1 MRTLATA
8 SLLLAMAGCSGPAPS
23 TPPAAESPAGAAG
36 AATPSPSTAPGSAA
50 LPAVAGEGAAP
61 APAAGTAGPAASAG
75 GTAPAGT
82 AAPAAHAPTT
92 APAAAGA
99 GAPASAQSPSNG
111 QAASSG
117 AAAPAQ
123 PPAPEYREITIPAG
137 TTLSV
142 ALTSAHASDTSAVE
156 EAVRGTLRRAVLV
169 DGAEALPAGTL
180 VGGAVIEAV
189 PAGRVK
195 GRARLALR
203 FTSLTLEEE
212 EHPMATEAI
221 AREARATKGKDAA
234 KIGIGAG
241 AGAVVGAIAGGKKG
255 AVVGG
260 AIGAGAGTGVVLATS
275 GEEVR
280 MAAGSTVSVR
290 LREPLVI
297 RQRVR

>member
-23 TPPAAESPAGAAG
+23 TPPAAESPAGAAP
-36 AATPSPSTAPGSAA
+36 AATASPSAAPGGAA
-50 LPAVAGEGAAP
+50 LPTAAGESAAP
-61 APAAGTAGPAASAG
+61 AAAAGTAGPASAG
-75 GTAPAGT
+75 GAAPAGT
-82 AAPAAHAPTT
+82 AAPAAHAPAK